1 MLAMLGVVLLGGLFL
16 IACNKDH
23 DNDHPNVPVA
33 GIMAFNLAP
42 DQSNIGIDLSGG
54 GFIIAPIYYQSYT
67 GGYLAAWPGQR
78 NVRSYNYWNG
88 TLLASST
95 AQLDTTQ
102 YYSIFV
108 MGAKGNYRNVVT
120 KDNVD
125 SLQTDKGT
133 ALVRYV
139 NAVPDSAA
147 LQINNGHGD
156 QQLAFGGV
164 SDFAAASAGNFTLN
178 VSSSAGVSTSRTVSL
193 TEGNIYTFLLS
204 GIPNAKDSTAV
215 QIKYII
221 NGTGAVKPDTKSVND
236 TARAQN
242 SL

>member
-16 IACNKDH
+16 MACNKNH
-23 DNDHPNVPVA
+23 DDNQPNIPVA

-42 DQSNIGIDLSGG
+42 DQSNIGVDLSGG
-54 GFIIAPIYYQSYT
+54 GFVIAPIYYQSYT

-78 NVRSYNYWNG
+78 TVRSYNYWNG
-88 TLLASST
+88 TLLVSSA

-108 MGAKGNYRNVVT
+108 MGAKGNYRNVVA

-125 SLQTDKGT
+125 SLTTDKGT

-147 LQINNGHGD
+147 LHINNGHGD

-164 SDFAAASAGNFTLN
+164 SAFAPVSSGNFSLN
-178 VSSSAGVSTSRTVSL
+178 VSSSAGVSASRTVSL
-193 TEGNIYTFLLS
+193 TEGYVYTFLLS

-215 QIKYII
+215 QIKYIV
-221 NGTGAVKPDTKSVND
+221 NATGAVKPDTKSVSD
-236 TARAQN
+236 TARAAT